1 LVAVVFLPKILYR
14 VIHGRNRIPW
24 GRIAHSRCNEAVWVS
39 DTEEFVNTFGEEVP
53 KDENFFPL
61 WFKPKGTESR
71 KVVLVLGGFRTHYT
85 QYQTIAEPLALL
97 GYHAIVCVGPGNVTG
112 KSFFHKARHVEFGES
127 LLRFVSAAQKR
138 DFEVSIV
145 GHSKG
150 GVDASYIAIRAET
163 PIDRLVLLDP
173 AYGISP
179 RRFMSFC
186 IRSYEGAFLDRV
198 FRLTKQ
204 GYILSRS
211 AMLNFSLDTYSDLLR
226 EKPRCRKLL
235 MVNAIDPSQNLFG
248 QLMGIGDN
256 NVPDEM
262 VSEAYKVLSANQFEE
277 DAHNELFFTNAKHD
291 LLMGPALGSA
301 DTEREIIK
309 EKLLKIFSIK

>member
-1 LVAVVFLPKILYR
+1 MYR
-14 VIHGRNRIPW
+14 ICRGKNEIPW

-61 WFKPKGTESR
+61 WFKPKGTENR

-85 QYQTIAEPLALL
+85 QYQTIAKPLALL
-97 GYHAIVCVGPGNVTG
+97 GYHAIVCIGPGNGTG
-112 KSFFHKARHVEFGES
+112 KLFFHKAQHVEFVES

-150 GVDASYIAIRAET
+150 GVDASYIATRAET

-173 AYGISP
+173 SYGLSP
-179 RRFMSFC
+179 RRLVSFWT
-186 IRSYEGAFLDRV
+186 RTYEGALLDRV

-204 GYILSRS
+204 VYILSSS
-211 AMLNFSLDTYSDLLR
+211 AILNFSLDTYSNLLR
-226 EKPRCRKLL
+226 EKPQCRKLL
-235 MVNAIDPSQNLFG
+235 VVNAIDPSQNWFG
-248 QLMGIGDN
+248 QLMGVGEN

-262 VSEAYKVLSANQFEE
+262 VSEAYKVLSANQLQEG
-277 DAHNELFFTNAKHD
+277 AYNELFFTNVKHD
-291 LLMGPALGSA
+291 LLMGPALDSA
-301 DTEREIIK
+301 ETERKIIK